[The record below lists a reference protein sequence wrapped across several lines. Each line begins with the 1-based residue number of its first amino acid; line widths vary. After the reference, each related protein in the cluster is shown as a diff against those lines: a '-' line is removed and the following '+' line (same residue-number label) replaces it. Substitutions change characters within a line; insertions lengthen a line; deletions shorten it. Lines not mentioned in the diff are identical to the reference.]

1 MEPWTQNI
9 TAPRQPDFDDPR
21 SRELE
26 SSEEVPA
33 EPHHSAAEYPPLSRS
48 IDVASETA
56 NRTGFG
62 PGTAIATAVTVVILA
77 ILLLSLF

>member
-26 SSEEVPA
+26 SEEVLT
-33 EPHHSAAEYPPLSRS
+33 EPHHTAAEDPPLSRS

-62 PGTAIATAVTVVILA
+62 LVTSIATAVTLVILGV
-77 ILLLSLF
+77 LLLSLF